1 MLEVTVK
8 TLDSQNRNYSVPD
21 DITVKSFKEK
31 IAGSVNIP
39 ADKQRLIFCGR
50 VLQDDKKLNEYD
62 VNGKVIHLVQ
72 RPPPQ
77 SSGSQSSSSA
87 AAGGGVSGAGRGA
100 GGPPGGALPHP
111 REGSGFL
118 LGAFTIPQ
126 DMIDPAQ
133 VQQIVQD
140 VVSGM
145 GEIGRNATVMSRT
158 SEDGSSVDV
167 HINLGQVPMQSE
179 AQLRLNQAQTMLRK
193 AARVIATLENR
204 GENGSPTGEGDTE
217 AMEVAEGTEGAPAV
231 DANANTT
238 APAGANDN
246 NSGSEGTGGAAP
258 SGSTG
263 RFGEGIVN
271 AARAAAAAAAV
282 VAARVT
288 AGSVFGSSSAP
299 GSNQAATDSQDNSPE
314 EQPRPSPAASNSSSE
329 QTTTGSATAPA
340 SGTAGES
347 SGGTP
352 FARLRRDIGPPA
364 TALAPVLGEIQQLQ
378 TRLAPFLQQYQQLVG
393 EEERVEGGTQP
404 SMTDAEASA
413 LSNGVCQAMHLLSH
427 ALHAVSDLHLNATA
441 RPRSLR
447 ARLLVP
453 MQSGGLFH
461 AGMPFQGQ
469 ISVNAVRSPSG
480 EFTIGSRTG
489 SAPGAQATTGTATNA
504 GAQPD
509 SPSDP
514 RGGAMGGGGPFGGG
528 AGPALLTAQSPV
540 VFMELGPGSITIDSI
555 STGVIDDMPRSPPPL
570 EPIEPE
576 EDAPAASAPPAEEP
590 ATSGQ
595 SGEAGTPTSQGQTS
609 RGSTAGAAT
618 VTTSSGTTG
627 TRASPSSGPFRG
639 PLGFPPGALGGPF
652 MGPVGNSFDPC
663 LPCNSYWAHSHGAAG
678 RGARSGASGTQ
689 RGPNVAT
696 QVPQAMNAHDDQ
708 LHQMLNGLMTA
719 LLHQPH
725 VLLHN
730 QPNIM
735 NLGRGSAGG
744 ANRDRDAGT
753 QSQGRSTTERESG
766 GQASAVGFGRG
777 RCRTRDAGGHSRST
791 TGGAAAEGYP
801 SHRYTRSAS
810 GRRIQEPVGR
820 AALLQSLLQ
829 SRQQRGSSAPLWA
842 QNAPWGPPTPTAP
855 GSEASP
861 TNARPE
867 ELPSSREEAG
877 AEDQWL
883 DAEAAPSSRSARTA
897 RISAPSA
904 RMSAGNSEGT
914 ARRVIEFG
922 LTVHLHVIQQVLL
935 NDYAWRR
942 NVGNAGV
949 LEEFVEEN
957 LVAPN
962 LLGDDFASAL
972 LSTVARHLT
981 PESLVLLLRGGSP
994 ELPAYLHGHLQIKVL
1009 RFLLGHPRPTGLPQA
1024 AAAATEALLG
1034 RWGKPLIRDML
1045 AKGNVKPGVD
1055 VEATINGF
1063 LREKLYA
1070 ILLLILSRAE
1080 SNFGRDLVLLVQTTL
1095 TELMALV
1102 SSCFRDETDSVD
1114 SVFRERMNFIL
1125 TGLTVG
1131 LSPTVRD
1138 LIIDWAF
1145 GSWMAVLASLVF
1157 SPSAVAAVTSRY
1169 LVQSGEPSPEAAQER
1184 QEQTPREPTPS
1195 AMEVD
1200 VSATEETTPQ
1210 PAKAPKVGG
1219 SATTGSQD
1227 HRPTAP
1233 PLAEDPLPEVILG
1246 SESWH
1251 ASVPSEWVP
1260 IITRDI
1266 QRQRR
1271 QATQPPFSDA
1281 YFCGMPSK
1289 RRKIMNGGNAGGPDG
1304 SIPSSLTEALQRAV
1318 QRAGVRAPRDGMEA
1332 FLAAAR
1338 QHPALQAAHGLQ
1350 LRQAVRERLSTDPD
1364 FRPDRFP
1371 NAHRFYYSA
1380 DP

>member
-72 RPPPQ
+72 RPPPH
-77 SSGSQSSSSA
+77 SSAGPSSSA
-87 AAGGGVSGAGRGA
+87 AAGGGVSGGAGRGGSA
-100 GGPPGGALPHP
+100 GGPLGAGLPHP

-204 GENGSPTGEGDTE
+204 GENGGPATEGGATE
-217 AMEVAEGTEGAPAV
+217 AMEVGEGA
-231 DANANTT
+231 DAAAMDGNANSAAT
-238 APAGANDN
+238 AGAND
-246 NSGSEGTGGAAP
+246 SGTGSDGTSGAAS

-288 AGSVFGSSSAP
+288 SSSVFGSSSAP
-299 GSNQAATDSQDNSPE
+299 GGNQAATGSQDNSQ
-314 EQPRPSPAASNSSSE
+314 QPRTSAAAAASDASSE
-329 QTTTGSATAPA
+329 QTTTGSGTAPA
-340 SGTAGES
+340 SGNSGETP
-347 SGGTP
+347 GGAQ
-352 FARLRRDIGPPA
+352 FSRLRRDIGPPA
-364 TALAPVLGEIQQLQ
+364 TALAPVLAEIQQLQ
-378 TRLAPFLQQYQQLVG
+378 TRLAPFLQQYQQLVR
-393 EEERVEGGTQP
+393 EEEQTTEAGAQP
-404 SMTDAEASA
+404 SMTDVEASA
-413 LSNGVCQAMHLLSH
+413 LANGVCQAMHLLSH
-427 ALHAVSDLHLNATA
+427 ALHAISDLHLNTTA

-480 EFTIGSRTG
+480 EFTVGGRTG
-489 SAPGAQATTGTATNA
+489 SAGAPGTQVTTGTAANA
-504 GAQPD
+504 APQVNFLLF
-509 SPSDP
+509 SSSSLSM
-514 RGGAMGGGGPFGGG
+514 AGGGPFGSG

-555 STGVIDDMPRSPPPL
+555 SAGVIDDMPRSPPPL
-570 EPIEPE
+570 ENIDSDEEP
-576 EDAPAASAPPAEEP
+576 PAASAPPAEEP
-590 ATSGQ
+590 ATSSQ
-595 SGEAGTPTSQGQTS
+595 SGEATFPDVCSPELCIGYTQCQTS
-609 RGSTAGAAT
+609 RATTGGAAT

-639 PLGFPPGALGGPF
+639 PLGFPSGALGGPF
-652 MGPVGNSFDPC
+652 MGPMGNSFDPC
-663 LPCNSYWAHSHGAAG
+663 LPCNSYWAHSHGA
-678 RGARSGASGTQ
+678 GAGASGGRGGGSRTQ
-689 RGPNVAT
+689 QGPNAPT
-696 QVPQAMNAHDDQ
+696 QAPPPMNAHDDQ

-725 VLLHN
+725 VLLHRESTVLS
-730 QPNIM
+730 QDSG
-735 NLGRGSAGG
+735 GRLRSTNGSAATEGG
-744 ANRDRDAGT
+744 SAAG
-753 QSQGRSTTERESG
+753 
-766 GQASAVGFGRG
+766 
-777 RCRTRDAGGHSRST
+777 C
-791 TGGAAAEGYP
+791 P
-801 SHRYTRSAS
+801 SHRYPRPAS
-810 GRRIQEPVGR
+810 SRRMQVPLGR

-829 SRQQRGSSAPLWA
+829 SRQQRGSNAPLWA
-842 QNAPWGPPTPTAP
+842 QNAPWGPPMPTAP
-855 GSEASP
+855 GSEA
-861 TNARPE
+861 A
-867 ELPSSREEAG
+867 PSQGDS
-877 AEDQWL
+877 WL
-883 DAEAAPSSRSARTA
+883 DLEPPPSNGTAPTA
-897 RISAPSA
+897 RVASS
-904 RMSAGNSEGT
+904 GFEGA
-914 ARRVIEFG
+914 ARRVSAPRRLFVDREIQRECPAASVAPRQSAG
-922 LTVHLHVIQQVLL
+922 LRIPSRRVLF

-942 NVGNAGV
+942 NLGNTGL

-957 LVAPN
+957 LVSPN
-962 LLGDDFASAL
+962 LLGDELASGV
-972 LSTVARHLT
+972 LSTVARQLN
-981 PESLVLLLRGGSP
+981 PESLMSLVGGGSP
-994 ELPAYLHGHLQIKVL
+994 ELLDQLQGPLQLKVA
-1009 RFLLGHPRPTGLPQA
+1009 RFLLGQNSPTSLPRA
-1024 AAAATEALLG
+1024 ATEATEALLS

-1045 AKGNVKPGVD
+1045 TKGNVKPNVD
-1055 VEATINGF
+1055 VEATISGF
-1063 LREKLYA
+1063 LREKLQA
-1070 ILLLILSRAE
+1070 ILLLILGPAKDH
-1080 SNFGRDLVLLVQTTL
+1080 FGR
-1095 TELMALV
+1095 ELMSLV
-1102 SSCFRDETDSVD
+1102 RATLSDLMTLASSCFVDDTDSVD
-1114 SVFRERMNFIL
+1114 AVVRERMNTLL

-1138 LIIDWAF
+1138 LIFDWALS
-1145 GSWMAVLASLVF
+1145 SWMAALESLVF
-1157 SPSAVAAVTSRY
+1157 PSSAVTPVISRF
-1169 LVQSGEPSPEAAQER
+1169 LVHSSEPSHKAS
-1184 QEQTPREPTPS
+1184 QEQKEQQSKEPTAS

-1200 VSATEETTPQ
+1200 VSTTGQTLPQ
-1210 PAKAPKVGG
+1210 SAEVPKVGG
-1219 SATTGSQD
+1219 STTTGSQE

-1233 PLAEDPLPEVILG
+1233 PLADDPLPEVILG

-1289 RRKIMNGGNAGGPDG
+1289 RRKVGGSWG
-1304 SIPSSLTEALQRAV
+1304 
-1318 QRAGVRAPRDGMEA
+1318 
-1332 FLAAAR
+1332 
-1338 QHPALQAAHGLQ
+1338 
-1350 LRQAVRERLSTDPD
+1350 
-1364 FRPDRFP
+1364 
-1371 NAHRFYYSA
+1371 
-1380 DP
+1380 